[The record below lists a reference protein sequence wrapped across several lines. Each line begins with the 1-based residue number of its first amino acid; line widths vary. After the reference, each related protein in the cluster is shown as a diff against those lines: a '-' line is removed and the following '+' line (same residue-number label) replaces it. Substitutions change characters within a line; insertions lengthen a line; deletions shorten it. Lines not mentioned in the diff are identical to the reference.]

1 MALVIESGSASA
13 TAESYASVA
22 DVDSYAL
29 ARGMTAWTGIDSVK
43 EAALRNATQYI
54 DATYRFKGYRLA
66 QAQALMWPRSGVMF
80 DRFTLASD
88 AIPPMLKTACMELAI
103 KAISGSLIV
112 DPDSQYVTDV
122 QVGPIKKSM
131 SAPQNGGQKTYSLID
146 SLLRDLVTGGAGSV
160 ELVRA

>member
-1 MALVIESGSASA
+1 MALIVETGTASA

-29 ARGMTAWTGIDSVK
+29 ARGMAAWTGIDSVK
-43 EAALRNATQYI
+43 ESALRNATQYI
-54 DATYRFKGYRLA
+54 DATYRFKGYRVA

-80 DRFTLASD
+80 DRFALASD
-88 AIPPMLKTACMELAI
+88 AIPVMLKTACMELAI

-131 SAPQNGGQKTYSLID
+131 SAPQNGGQKTYALID
-146 SLLRDLVTGGAGSV
+146 SLLRDLIAGGSGSV
-160 ELVRA
+160 QLVRA

>member
-1 MALVIESGSASA
+1 MALVVETGTASA

-43 EAALRNATQYI
+43 ESALRNATQYI
-54 DATYRFKGYRLA
+54 DATYRFKGYRVA
-66 QAQALMWPRSGVMF
+66 QHQALMWPRSGVVF
-80 DRFTLASD
+80 DGYMLAYD
-88 AIPPMLKTACMELAI
+88 VIPAMLKTACIELAI

-112 DPDSQYVTDV
+112 DPASQYVTDV

-146 SLLRDLVTGGAGSV
+146 SLLRDLIAGGSGSV
-160 ELVRA
+160 QLVRA

>member
-1 MALVIESGSASA
+1 MALIVETGTASA

-43 EAALRNATQYI
+43 ESALRNATQYI
-54 DATYRFKGYRLA
+54 DATYRFKGNRVA
-66 QAQALMWPRSGVMF
+66 EHQALMWPRSGVVF
-80 DRFTLASD
+80 DGYTLAYD
-88 AIPPMLKTACMELAI
+88 AIPSMLKTACIELAI
-103 KAISGSLIV
+103 KAIAGSLIV

-131 SAPQNGGQKTYSLID
+131 SAPQNGGQKTYALID

-160 ELVRA
+160 KLVRA